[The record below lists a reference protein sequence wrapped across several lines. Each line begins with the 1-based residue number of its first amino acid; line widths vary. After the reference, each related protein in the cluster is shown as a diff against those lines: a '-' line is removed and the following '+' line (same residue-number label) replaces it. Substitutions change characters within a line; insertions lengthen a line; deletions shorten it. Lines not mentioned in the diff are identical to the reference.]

1 MTLTVKQCELLISMF
16 NASVRRAVESGIPIG
31 QEYYSDIDEIKNK
44 LYAER
49 QEAINKEIRKE
60 KGGSRT
66 WF

>member
-16 NASVRRAVESGIPIG
+16 NAGVRRAVESGIPIG

-49 QEAINKEIRKE
+49 QEAISKEIKKE
-60 KGGSRT
+60 KGGSKT
-66 WF
+66 

>member
-16 NASVRRAVESGIPIG
+16 NASINRATESGIPIG

-49 QEAINKEIRKE
+49 QAAINKEIKKE

-66 WF
+66 

>member
-16 NASVRRAVESGIPIG
+16 NASISRAVESGIPIG

-49 QEAINKEIRKE
+49 QVAISKEIKKE
-60 KGGSRT
+60 RAEHDSNR
-66 WF
+66 